1 MALIKNVKV
10 SITTQDAEC
19 HNFGTVK
26 LSVILL
32 IVVVLSLSYVA
43 YLSIMLRLFFNF
55 KNRYKNSLVW
65 KDMK

>member
-43 YLSIMLRLFFNF
+43 YLSNMLRLFFNF
-55 KNRYKNSLVW
+55 K
-65 KDMK
+65 KDTKIALSGKT